1 MEDLVRKKGENLDT
15 IGEILKEARLQR
27 GLTIGDLQKI
37 TKIQRRYLEAIEQ
50 NDLDAMPS
58 DYYAR
63 TFIRQYSEAVGLN
76 PRPLLRRL
84 DGPPSEETNALTPV
98 IPVRGS
104 RREKHNQPASKRET
118 LRSYIPVFLLL
129 LMVVLIVTTITF
141 ALVKDAEQGPI
152 VPKPDKTTF
161 VTDKGDT
168 KTETTDSLKEEASD
182 SSEKEKE
189 EKPKEKKTTL
199 TLQEDLGEL
208 VTYEASDMPAPVTLN
223 FKGLDGPAWIGLQ
236 EHQSG
241 KIFYQYTLQPGES
254 LDSELPEGMTNF
266 DIVVGAANNL
276 EISVSGVKIYFNK
289 QNPVTGKKV
298 IAVTSKETSSD
309 AASSQN

>member
-63 TFIRQYSEAVGLN
+63 TFIRQYAEAVGLN

-84 DGPPSEETNALTPV
+84 DGPPSEETHSLTPV
-98 IPVRGS
+98 IPVKGS
-104 RREKHNQPASKRET
+104 RREKHNQPASKKET
-118 LRSYIPVFLLL
+118 FRSYIPVLLLL
-129 LMVVLIVTTITF
+129 LMVILIVTTITL

-161 VTDKGDT
+161 VTDKSDS
-168 KTETTDSLKEEASD
+168 KTETTDTLQKEETSD
-182 SSEKEKE
+182 SSTKKEQ
-189 EKPKEKKTTL
+189 KPKETKTSL
-199 TLQEDLGEL
+199 ALQEDLGEL
-208 VTYEASDMPAPVTLN
+208 VSYEASNMSLPVKLN

-254 LDSELPEGMTNF
+254 LDSELPEGMDNF
-266 DIVVGAANNL
+266 DIIVGAANNL
-276 EISVSGVKIYFNK
+276 EISVSGVKIDFNK
-289 QNPVTGKKV
+289 ENPVTGKKV
-298 IAVTSKETSSD
+298 IAVMSKETSSD
-309 AASSQN
+309 TTSSQN